1 MDMYDFLED
10 SVIFLSAAV
19 ILVPIAQALN
29 LGSVLGYLLAGVV
42 IGPWGI
48 GFIDDFEE
56 ILHFSELGVVLLLFI
71 IGLELNPGKLWQM
84 RKPILGL
91 GGAQVLFSVGV
102 IAPVVHFIGID
113 WNSSLVIGMGLALS
127 STAIALRIIEE
138 KEMSGSLVGESSF
151 SVLLFQ
157 DIAVIPMLALLPLLA
172 GTEVTIESSIWKVV
186 GIFGLLIGGRYL
198 LQPLFRFV
206 VSSGVRELFTV
217 ATLLVIVVIAII
229 MHTLDLSM
237 ALGSFLAGVL
247 LAESEYRHELERSI
261 EPFKGLLLGLFF
273 IAIGM
278 SVDLE
283 LLLLYPLE
291 ILFCV
296 VCLVLIKSAVIYT
309 LARSFGLRWE
319 PSSTMAILLSQ
330 GGEFAFVLFTVAQE
344 KNILDQGIAD
354 FLLVVVSVSMVTT
367 PLLLLLNGKLCAY
380 WVNVKGKYEQE
391 PPNLNNDTLDSQGVQ
406 VIISEFGRFGQI
418 VGRLLYANKIKVTV
432 LEKNVDQVT
441 LLRRHGYKVY
451 YGDATQLDLLR
462 AAGADK
468 AKAIVLCNNSPR
480 ELIQTVHLCKHY
492 FPHLVILARA
502 RGRAEAHQLDKEDVH
517 FSRETFLSAVDLG
530 RQALVQLGM
539 HPYKAKR
546 AERQFRQIDAKM
558 LKELFLAND
567 TDEDLLTQAIKVR
580 EELDAIFDKEVKIDE
595 NVQNYWK

>member
-229 MHTLDLSM
+229 FDRISQAYGKRVQEH
-237 ALGSFLAGVL
+237 
-247 LAESEYRHELERSI
+247 R
-261 EPFKGLLLGLFF
+261 KGG
-273 IAIGM
+273 
-278 SVDLE
+278 
-283 LLLLYPLE
+283 
-291 ILFCV
+291 
-296 VCLVLIKSAVIYT
+296 
-309 LARSFGLRWE
+309 
-319 PSSTMAILLSQ
+319 
-330 GGEFAFVLFTVAQE
+330 
-344 KNILDQGIAD
+344 
-354 FLLVVVSVSMVTT
+354 
-367 PLLLLLNGKLCAY
+367 
-380 WVNVKGKYEQE
+380 
-391 PPNLNNDTLDSQGVQ
+391 
-406 VIISEFGRFGQI
+406 
-418 VGRLLYANKIKVTV
+418 
-432 LEKNVDQVT
+432 
-441 LLRRHGYKVY
+441 H
-451 YGDATQLDLLR
+451 
-462 AAGADK
+462 
-468 AKAIVLCNNSPR
+468 
-480 ELIQTVHLCKHY
+480 H
-492 FPHLVILARA
+492 
-502 RGRAEAHQLDKEDVH
+502 
-517 FSRETFLSAVDLG
+517 
-530 RQALVQLGM
+530 
-539 HPYKAKR
+539 
-546 AERQFRQIDAKM
+546 
-558 LKELFLAND
+558 
-567 TDEDLLTQAIKVR
+567 
-580 EELDAIFDKEVKIDE
+580 
-595 NVQNYWK
+595 